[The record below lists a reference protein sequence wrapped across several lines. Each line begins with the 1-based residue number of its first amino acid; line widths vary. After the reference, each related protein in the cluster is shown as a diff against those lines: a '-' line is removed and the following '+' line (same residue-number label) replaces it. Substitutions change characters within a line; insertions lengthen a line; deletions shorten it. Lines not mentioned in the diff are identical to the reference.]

1 MESASSCG
9 EIPKKRLV
17 IDYSTTINRYRPHPD
32 AYPLPLITD
41 IVNNLAQYSVYS
53 VLDLK
58 SAYHQIPLL
67 KEERETPAG
76 SLQGLKPLGNCTILK
91 GCVSA

>member
-32 AYPLPLITD
+32 AYPLPLIAD

-67 KEERETPAG
+67 KRSR
-76 SLQGLKPLGNCTILK
+76 SLRGLKPLGNCTTLK